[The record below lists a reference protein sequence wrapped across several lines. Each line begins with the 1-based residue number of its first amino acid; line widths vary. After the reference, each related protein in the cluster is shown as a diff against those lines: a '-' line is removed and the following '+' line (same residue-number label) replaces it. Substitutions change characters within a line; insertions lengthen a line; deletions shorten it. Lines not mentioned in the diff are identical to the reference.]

1 MTANKKRPTLLAV
14 VRRVRNHIDEGNII
28 EAVKQVRTDLG
39 YDLTDAKQMVDWIRG
54 KEEFTTNTLAGGWC
68 DEHRCPFSDTH
79 LKEHIAADKAAANA
93 TPNVEAVPAEAQA
106 DIEKIEDNY
115 AVGCYPA
122 VMRRTRA
129 TALTCCVL
137 LGLALPGWNSGQNSA
152 GQRIAP
158 TGAHNP
164 STDLQIQSSVLRI
177 EFDHHLHSRV
187 VALFGPSPK
196 LLAPFSASETVT
208 RVDRTCSD
216 FALSASRREQVSDT
230 FGAGERL
237 TLTGKCGDLRKSVS
251 VTIYA
256 DFPSLAVFDVGYT
269 NDSSVQLKIRGW
281 SNSQYVLSSLPP
293 ARGPAFWSYQS
304 GSYEKRPNWVLPLRA
319 GFRQE
324 NYLGMNASDYGGGT
338 PIVDVW
344 RKDAGLA
351 VGHVEP
357 GPRLISLPVS
367 MPDAS
372 HARVAVRST
381 RERTLEPGESFHTL
395 HTFVSVHQGDY
406 FRTLTEYRRLMVRQ
420 GFQMASAP
428 DSAFGPIWCAW
439 GYGRSVQLK
448 QVYDTLPTVKKMGF
462 SWVTLDDGWQNN
474 YGDWAVDPKKFPHG
488 DADMKALVDRI
499 HEEGFKA
506 QVWWSPLSAVPDS
519 QLLKDHSDFVLLN
532 RDGSK
537 RKISWWNSFY
547 LCPADRGVVEYHK
560 ALVRKILGEWGFDGL
575 KLDGQHMNAVPP
587 CYNPAHHHKRPE
599 DSVEASPDFFREIYE
614 TARSVKPDALV
625 EFCPCGTAYSF
636 FTMPHFNMSVA
647 SDPESSFQIRSKGKT
662 LKALMGDNVPYFG
675 DHVELS
681 DGAIDFASTVGV
693 GGVVGTQFVLPNL
706 VKKHSKSDL
715 TPQRQK
721 IFEEWLHIYKDKM
734 LSRGEYL
741 GDLYDIGFDRP
752 EAHVIRKGQGIY
764 YAFFARHWSGPIQL
778 RGLQDRTYHIVDYV
792 NNKDLG
798 SVHGPQ
804 ATISAA
810 FNQHLLLE
818 ARPD

>member
-1 MTANKKRPTLLAV
+1 VSDRESV
-14 VRRVRNHIDEGNII
+14 
-28 EAVKQVRTDLG
+28 DLG
-39 YDLTDAKQMVDWIRG
+39 QESPIQRDRW
-54 KEEFTTNTLAGGWC
+54 
-68 DEHRCPFSDTH
+68 
-79 LKEHIAADKAAANA
+79 
-93 TPNVEAVPAEAQA
+93 
-106 DIEKIEDNY
+106 
-115 AVGCYPA
+115 YPA
-122 VMRRTRA
+122 MMKCKRVI
-129 TALTCCVL
+129 ALTCGVL
-137 LGLALPGWNSGQNSA
+137 LSLVLPGWNSGQNKSDEKDTAA
-152 GQRIAP
+152 GAS
-158 TGAHNP
+158 GNASH
-164 STDLQIQSSVLRI
+164 LQIQSSVLRI
-177 EFDHHLHSRV
+177 EFDRNLNTRV

-196 LLAPFSASETVT
+196 PVTPFSASETVAGIG
-208 RVDRTCSD
+208 RTWSD
-216 FALSASRREQVSDT
+216 FALTSSHRDAVTDA

-237 TLTGKCGDLRKSVS
+237 ALTGQSGDLRKSIS
-251 VTIYA
+251 VTLYA
-256 DFPSLAVFDVGYT
+256 DFPSLAIFDVEYSNTGTAALSIRSWT
-269 NDSSVQLKIRGW
+269 NH
-281 SNSQYVLSSLPP
+281 QYSLISLPT

-304 GSYEKRPNWVLPLRA
+304 GSYEKRPDWVLPLRP

-324 NYLGMNASDYGGGT
+324 NFLGMNASDYGGGT

-344 RKDAGLA
+344 RKDIGLA

-367 MPDAS
+367 MPDAR
-372 HARVAVRST
+372 HAGMAVRSHKDQ
-381 RERTLEPGESFHTL
+381 TLEPGEHFHTL
-395 HTFVSVHQGDY
+395 RTFVSVHQGDY
-406 FRTLTEYRRLMVRQ
+406 FRTLTEYRRLMMRQ

-439 GYGRSVQLK
+439 GYGRSVKLK

-474 YGDWAVDPKKFPHG
+474 CGDWAVDPKKFPHG

-506 QVWWSPLSAVPDS
+506 QLWWSPLSVVPDS
-519 QLLKDHSDFVLLN
+519 QLLKEHPDFLLLN
-532 RDGSK
+532 KDGSK

-547 LCPADRGVVEYHK
+547 LCPADRAVVDYHK

-599 DSVEASPDFFREIYE
+599 DSVEALPDFFREIYE

-693 GGVVGTQFVLPNL
+693 GGVVGTQFALPDL
-706 VKKHSKSDL
+706 VKKHTTSDL
-715 TPQRQK
+715 TPEREK
-721 IFEEWLHIYKDKM
+721 VFEKWLQIYKEKM

-741 GDLYDIGFDRP
+741 GELYDIGFDRP
-752 EAHVIRKGQGIY
+752 EAHVIRKDKEMY
-764 YAFFARHWSGPIQL
+764 YAFFARHWSGPIEL
-778 RGLQDRTYHIVDYV
+778 RGLHDRTYHIVDYV
-792 NNKDLG
+792 NHKDFG
-798 SVHGPQ
+798 SVHGPK
-804 ATISAA
+804 ATISAE
-810 FNQHLLLE
+810 FNKHLLLE
-818 ARPD
+818 AQPE

>member
-1 MTANKKRPTLLAV
+1 
-14 VRRVRNHIDEGNII
+14 
-28 EAVKQVRTDLG
+28 
-39 YDLTDAKQMVDWIRG
+39 
-54 KEEFTTNTLAGGWC
+54 
-68 DEHRCPFSDTH
+68 
-79 LKEHIAADKAAANA
+79 
-93 TPNVEAVPAEAQA
+93 
-106 DIEKIEDNY
+106 
-115 AVGCYPA
+115 
-122 VMRRTRA
+122 MRRRSRSVA
-129 TALTCCVL
+129 QTCCILVC
-137 LGLALPGWNSGQNSA
+137 LALPAWNSGQNSLL
-152 GQRIAP
+152 QES
-158 TGAHNP
+158 TP
-164 STDLQIQSSVLRI
+164 SGGPKVATSLQIQSSVLRI
-177 EFDHHLHSRV
+177 EFDHNLRSRV
-187 VALFGPSPK
+187 VALLGGSPK
-196 LLAPFSASETVT
+196 ILAPFSASETVT
-208 RVDRTCSD
+208 GVRTWSD
-216 FALSASRREQVSDT
+216 FAWSASREERVSDA
-230 FGAGERL
+230 FGAGQRL
-237 TLTGKCGDLRKSVS
+237 LLTGKSGSLRSDNLRKDVS
-251 VTIYA
+251 VTIYS
-256 DFPSLAVFDVGYT
+256 DFPSIAIFDVTYT
-269 NDSSVQLKIRGW
+269 NEGSAPLAIRGW
-281 SNSQYVLSSLPP
+281 ANHQYSLD
-293 ARGPAFWSYQS
+293 AGSAANGPAFWSYQS

-319 GFRQE
+319 GFKQD

-367 MPDAS
+367 MPDA
-372 HARVAVRST
+372 HQARVAVRST

-395 HTFVSVHQGDY
+395 RTFVSVHQGDY

-474 YGDWAVDPKKFPHG
+474 YGDWQLDSKKFPNG

-499 HEEGFKA
+499 HAEGFKA
-506 QVWWSPLSAVPDS
+506 QLWWSPLSAVPDS
-519 QLLKDHSDFVLLN
+519 NLLKEHPDFLLLN

-547 LCPADRGVVEYHK
+547 LCPSDQGVVEYHK
-560 ALVRKILGEWGFDGL
+560 TLVRKILGEWGFDGL

-599 DSVEASPDFFREIYE
+599 DSVEALPDFFREIYE

-647 SDPESSFQIRSKGKT
+647 SDPESSFQVRSKGKT

-681 DGAIDFASTVGV
+681 DEAIDFASTVGV

-721 IFEEWLHIYKDKM
+721 IFEKWLNIYKDKM

-741 GDLYDIGFDRP
+741 GDLYDIGFDLP
-752 EAHVIRKGQGIY
+752 EAHVIRKGQDLY
-764 YAFFARHWSGPIQL
+764 YAFFARRWSRPIEL
-778 RGLQDRTYHIVDYV
+778 RGLQDRTYRIVDYV

-798 SVHGPQ
+798 TLHGPK
-804 ATISAA
+804 ATLSAE
-810 FNQHLLLE
+810 FDKHLLIE
-818 ARPD
+818 ARPE